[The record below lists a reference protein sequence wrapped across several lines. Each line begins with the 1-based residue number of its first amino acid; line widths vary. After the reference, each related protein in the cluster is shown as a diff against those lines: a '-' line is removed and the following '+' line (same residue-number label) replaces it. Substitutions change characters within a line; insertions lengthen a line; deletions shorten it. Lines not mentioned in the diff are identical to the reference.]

1 METGRRCWP
10 ERYLKNEETKGEK
23 KTLAGRLQGEGKMNR
38 AEKIEGHPNAGNGTA
53 FAVLF
58 TMGFCHLLNDMIQS
72 VVPAMYPLMKENFGF
87 TFVQIGIIT
96 LVYQLVSSVFQP
108 VVGLYADKHPRPY
121 SLTAGMCFTLAG
133 LLILAYAPGFATIL
147 LAVSVIGCGSAV
159 FHPEASRVV
168 QLASGGKKS
177 LAQSIF
183 QVGGNGGSAIG
194 PLLAALIVLPYGQH
208 AVGWM
213 ALAAML
219 AAIILVRIGAWYS
232 LLLAQKRKDN
242 AQALPVTSGLPRKT
256 VHIALAILVLML
268 FSKYFFNACMTSY
281 FTFYLIEKFGISIQH
296 SQLCLFAY
304 LAAFAAGT
312 LAGGFLG
319 DRYGRKYVILF
330 SILGAAPF
338 TLAMPYMN
346 LGWTIFTAVMSGLV
360 IASAFSAILVYA
372 TDLMPDKLGMI
383 SGMFFGLMFG
393 LGGIGSAFFGWL
405 ADETSIEYIF
415 HISTLLPLLGIVAI
429 FLPDIRPSRAD

>member
-1 METGRRCWP
+1 MKRGNMNIV
-10 ERYLKNEETKGEK
+10 ERIK
-23 KTLAGRLQGEGKMNR
+23 
-38 AEKIEGHPNAGNGTA
+38 GHPKVGRGTA

-58 TMGFCHLLNDMIQS
+58 TMGFCHMLNDMIQS

-108 VVGLYADKHPRPY
+108 FVGLYADKHPKPY
-121 SLTAGMCFTLAG
+121 SLAAGMCFTLAG
-133 LLILAYAPGFATIL
+133 LLILAYAPGFTAIL

-208 AVGWM
+208 AVSWM

-219 AAIILVRIGAWYS
+219 ASIILVRIGAWYS
-232 LLLAQKRKDN
+232 LLLAQKKEDREKVRAGTPN
-242 AQALPVTSGLPRKT
+242 LPRKT
-256 VHIALAILVLML
+256 VHFALAILVLML

-281 FTFYLIEKFGISIQH
+281 FTFYLIEKFGVSIQD

-338 TLAMPYMN
+338 TLAMPYLN
-346 LGWTIFTAVMSGLV
+346 LGWTIFTAMMSGLV

-415 HISTLLPLLGIVAI
+415 HISTLLPLLGIVAV
-429 FLPDIRPSRAD
+429 FLPDVRPRN

>member
-1 METGRRCWP
+1 M
-10 ERYLKNEETKGEK
+10 
-23 KTLAGRLQGEGKMNR
+23 
-38 AEKIEGHPNAGNGTA
+38 
-53 FAVLF
+53 
-58 TMGFCHLLNDMIQS
+58 
-72 VVPAMYPLMKENFGF
+72 
-87 TFVQIGIIT
+87 
-96 LVYQLVSSVFQP
+96 FQP

-121 SLTAGMCFTLAG
+121 SLAAGMCFTLAG

>member
-1 METGRRCWP
+1 
-10 ERYLKNEETKGEK
+10 
-23 KTLAGRLQGEGKMNR
+23 MNIID
-38 AEKIEGHPNAGNGTA
+38 KIKGHPRVGNGTA

-58 TMGFCHLLNDMIQS
+58 TMGFCHMLNDMIQS

-87 TFVQIGIIT
+87 SFVQIGIIT
-96 LVYQLVSSVFQP
+96 LVYQMVSSVFQP
-108 VVGLYADKHPRPY
+108 FVGLYADKHPKPY
-121 SLTAGMCFTLAG
+121 SLAAGMCFTLAG
-133 LLILAYAPGFATIL
+133 LLILAYAPGFTAIL

-208 AVGWM
+208 AVSWM

-219 AAIILVRIGAWYS
+219 ASIILVRIGAWYS
-232 LLLAQKRKDN
+232 LLLAQKKEKDR
-242 AQALPVTSGLPRKT
+242 QTPVVSSGLPKKR

-268 FSKYFFNACMTSY
+268 FSKYFFNACMTNY
-281 FTFYLIEKFGISIQH
+281 FTFYLIEKFGVSIQH

-304 LAAFAAGT
+304 LAAFAIGT
-312 LAGGFLG
+312 LVGGFLG

-338 TLAMPYMN
+338 TLAMPYLN
-346 LGWTIFTAVMSGLV
+346 LGGTIFTAVMSGLV

-415 HISTLLPLLGIVAI
+415 RISTLLPLFGIVAV
-429 FLPDIRPSRAD
+429 FLPDIRPRG